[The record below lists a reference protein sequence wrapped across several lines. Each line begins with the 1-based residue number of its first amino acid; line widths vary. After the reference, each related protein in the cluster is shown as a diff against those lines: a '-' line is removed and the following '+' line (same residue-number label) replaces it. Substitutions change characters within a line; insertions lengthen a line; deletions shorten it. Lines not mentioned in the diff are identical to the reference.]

1 MTFAESREI
10 ISRNGG
16 AHDALG
22 LRQRRVV
29 FFGAGEND
37 ALRFAA
43 RASSRKLSG
52 FLARPIS
59 SATMS
64 LLALVSNEVRPER
77 GKSLRCRFRG
87 QTIGGRT
94 ELFQA
99 VRQVLRPRHR
109 STVERSRARDGGE
122 LKAGAG
128 SPATIS
134 RIRLQRRS

>member
-1 MTFAESREI
+1 MATNSVTFAESREI

-87 QTIGGRT
+87 QTLGGRT
-94 ELFQA
+94 ELFQQF
-99 VRQVLRPRHR
+99 VRFCGRGIDQPLSDRGLAMVV
-109 STVERSRARDGGE
+109 S
-122 LKAGAG
+122 
-128 SPATIS
+128 
-134 RIRLQRRS
+134 